1 MLHALSDRVF
11 RPCLNPSAGF
21 VRILKTIMNLLN
33 SKLPRRSLFAMLPA
47 LLTACSA
54 IDALNAT
61 VPTDTHRGIAN
72 VPYGDHPRQ
81 KVDVYLPGQP
91 LADKSLAAGGA
102 PMVVFFYGGSWSS
115 GDRADY
121 RFVGEALA
129 SQGIVSVVADYRL
142 SPEVRYPVFLQDS
155 ALATRWAFDNAQ
167 QYGADPTRIFVMGH
181 SAGAYNAA
189 MLALDKRW
197 LGALGLSPAK
207 LAGWIGLAG
216 PYDFLPIGDRKT
228 QVAFEWPGTPPDS
241 QALFHASSATATSA
255 PALLLAPTNDNLVNT
270 QRSTVGMAQRLK
282 SSGVRVESELYDTV
296 SHITIIAAMASI
308 LRSRAP
314 VLERITKFVQAN
326 PVKR

>member
-1 MLHALSDRVF
+1 
-11 RPCLNPSAGF
+11 
-21 VRILKTIMNLLN
+21 MNLLN
-33 SKLPRRSLFAMLPA
+33 SPLPRRSLIAMLPG

-54 IDALNAT
+54 LDVLNAT
-61 VPTDTHRGIAN
+61 VPSDTYRNFAN
-72 VPYGDHPRQ
+72 LPYGEHPRQ
-81 KVDVYLPGQP
+81 RLDVYMPSQL
-91 LADKSLAAGGA
+91 LADRALAAGGA
-102 PMVVFFYGGSWSS
+102 PLVVFFYGGSWSS

-129 SQGIVSVVADYRL
+129 SQGVAVVVADYRL

-167 QYGADPTRIFVMGH
+167 KYGANPTRIFVMGH

-197 LGALGLSPAK
+197 LSGVDSSPDK

-241 QALFHASSATATSA
+241 QALFHASSASP
-255 PALLLAPTNDNLVNT
+255 PALLLAPVNDSLVNT
-270 QRSTVGMAQRLK
+270 QRSTVGMAQSLR

-296 SHITIIAAMASI
+296 NHVTIVATMASV
-308 LRSRAP
+308 LSRRAP
-314 VLERITKFVQAN
+314 VLERVTAFVQAN

>member
-1 MLHALSDRVF
+1 
-11 RPCLNPSAGF
+11 
-21 VRILKTIMNLLN
+21 MNLLN

-54 IDALNAT
+54 VDVLNAT
-61 VPTDTHRGIAN
+61 VPSDTYRNIAN
-72 VPYGDHPRQ
+72 VPYGDQPRQ
-81 KVDVYLPGQP
+81 KLDVYLPTQA
-91 LADKSLAAGGA
+91 LAEKSLAAGGA

-115 GDRADY
+115 GNRADY

-129 SQGIVSVVADYRL
+129 SHGIAVVVADYRL

-155 ALATRWAFDNAQ
+155 ALAMRWAFDNAQ
-167 QYGADPTRIFVMGH
+167 KYGADPARIFVMGH

-189 MLALDKRW
+189 MLALDKRL
-197 LGALGLSPAK
+197 LGAVGLSPAR

-216 PYDFLPIGDRKT
+216 PYDFLPIGDRLT
-228 QVAFEWPGTPPDS
+228 RVAFEWPNTPPDS
-241 QALFHASSATATSA
+241 QALFHASSASP
-255 PALLLAPTNDNLVNT
+255 PALLLAPEQDSLVNT

-296 SHITIIAAMASI
+296 SHVTIVAAMASV

-314 VLERITKFVQAN
+314 VLERVTAFVQAN
-326 PVKR
+326 QGKR

>member
-1 MLHALSDRVF
+1 
-11 RPCLNPSAGF
+11 
-21 VRILKTIMNLLN
+21 MNLLN
-33 SKLPRRSLFAMLPA
+33 TNLPRRSLFAMLPA

-54 IDALNAT
+54 VDVLNAT
-61 VPTDTHRGIAN
+61 VPSDTYRSA
-72 VPYGDHPRQ
+72 PDLAYGKLSRQ
-81 KVDVYLPGQP
+81 KVDVYMPSQP
-91 LADKSLAAGGA
+91 LADQALAVGGA

-129 SQGIVSVVADYRL
+129 AQGIVTVVADYRL

-155 ALATRWAFDNAQ
+155 ALATLWAFDNAQ
-167 QYGADPTRIFVMGH
+167 KFGADPARIFVMGH

-197 LGALGLSPAK
+197 LGGVGLSPTK

-228 QVAFEWPGTPPDS
+228 QVAFEWPGTPADS
-241 QALFHASSATATSA
+241 QALFHASSASP
-255 PALLLAPTNDNLVNT
+255 PALLLAPENDNLVNT

-282 SSGVRVESELYDTV
+282 SSGVRVESELFDTV
-296 SHITIIAAMASI
+296 SHVTIVATMASVF
-308 LRSRAP
+308 RSRAP
-314 VLERITKFVQAN
+314 VLERVTGF
-326 PVKR
+326 VKRNDRI

>member
-1 MLHALSDRVF
+1 
-11 RPCLNPSAGF
+11 
-21 VRILKTIMNLLN
+21 MNLLN

-54 IDALNAT
+54 VDVLNAT
-61 VPTDTHRGIAN
+61 VPSDTYRNIAS
-72 VPYGDHPRQ
+72 VPYGDQPRQ
-81 KVDVYLPGQP
+81 KLDVYLPTQA
-91 LADKSLAAGGA
+91 LAEKSLAAGGA

-115 GDRADY
+115 GNRADY

-129 SQGIVSVVADYRL
+129 SHGIAVVVADYRL

-155 ALATRWAFDNAQ
+155 ALAMRWAFDNAQ
-167 QYGADPTRIFVMGH
+167 KYGADPARIFVMGH

-189 MLALDKRW
+189 MLALDKRL
-197 LGALGLSPAK
+197 LGAVGLSPAR

-216 PYDFLPIGDRKT
+216 PYDFLPIGDRLT
-228 QVAFEWPGTPPDS
+228 RVAFEWPNTPPDS
-241 QALFHASSATATSA
+241 QALFHASSASP
-255 PALLLAPTNDNLVNT
+255 PALLLAPEQDSLVNT

-296 SHITIIAAMASI
+296 SHVTIVAAMASV

-314 VLERITKFVQAN
+314 VLERVTAFVQAN
-326 PVKR
+326 QGKR

>member
-1 MLHALSDRVF
+1 MRKV
-11 RPCLNPSAGF
+11 N
-21 VRILKTIMNLLN
+21 ITMNLLN
-33 SKLPRRSLFAMLPA
+33 SKLPRRSLIYAVVAMLPA

-54 IDALNAT
+54 LDVLNAT
-61 VPTDTHRGIAN
+61 VPKNTYRPFADL
-72 VPYGDHPRQ
+72 PYGGQPRQ
-81 KVDVYLPGQP
+81 KLDVYMPNQP
-91 LADKSLAAGGA
+91 QGGKTLAAGGA

-115 GDRADY
+115 GNRADY

-129 SQGIVSVVADYRL
+129 SQGIVTLVADYRL
-142 SPEVRYPVFLQDS
+142 SPDVRYPVFLQDS
-155 ALATRWAFDNAQ
+155 ALAMRWAFDNAQ
-167 QYGADPTRIFVMGH
+167 KYGADPARIFVMGH

-197 LGALGLSPAK
+197 LGGVGLSSEK

-228 QVAFEWPGTPPDS
+228 QVAFEWPNTPADS
-241 QALFHASSATATSA
+241 QALFHASSATATSP
-255 PALLLAPTNDNLVNT
+255 PALLLAPANDSIVST

-296 SHITIIAAMASI
+296 SHITIVAAMASV

-314 VLERITKFVQAN
+314 VLERVTAFVQAK
-326 PVKR
+326 PAKR

>member
-1 MLHALSDRVF
+1 MY
-11 RPCLNPSAGF
+11 
-21 VRILKTIMNLLN
+21 LLN

-54 IDALNAT
+54 VDVLNAT
-61 VPTDTHRGIAN
+61 VPSDTYRSSADLA
-72 VPYGDHPRQ
+72 YGNHPRQ
-81 KVDVYLPGQP
+81 KVDVYLPSQP
-91 LADKSLAAGGA
+91 LADKALAAGGA

-129 SQGIVSVVADYRL
+129 TQGIAVVVADYRL

-155 ALATRWAFDNAQ
+155 AQAVRWAFDNAQ
-167 QYGADPTRIFVMGH
+167 KYGADPNRIFVMGH

-197 LGALGLSPAK
+197 LAGAGAGLSPAR

-255 PALLLAPTNDNLVNT
+255 PALLLAPTNDSLVNT

-282 SSGVRVESELYDTV
+282 SNGVQVEFELYDTV
-296 SHITIIAAMASI
+296 SHISIVATMASV

-314 VLERITKFVQAN
+314 VLERVTGF
-326 PVKR
+326 VKRNARI

>member
-1 MLHALSDRVF
+1 MRKV
-11 RPCLNPSAGF
+11 N
-21 VRILKTIMNLLN
+21 ITMNLLN

-54 IDALNAT
+54 LDVLNAT
-61 VPTDTHRGIAN
+61 VPSDTYRSFAN
-72 VPYGDHPRQ
+72 LPYGEQPRQ
-81 KVDVYLPGQP
+81 KLDVYMPSQA
-91 LADKSLAAGGA
+91 LADKALTAGGA

-129 SQGIVSVVADYRL
+129 SKGIAVVVADYRL
-142 SPEVRYPVFLQDS
+142 SPEVRYPVFVQDS

-167 QYGADPTRIFVMGH
+167 KYGADPARIFVMGH

-189 MLALDKRW
+189 MLALDQRW
-197 LGALGLSPAK
+197 LGAMGLSPAR

-228 QVAFEWPGTPPDS
+228 QVAFEWPSTPPDS
-241 QALFHASSATATSA
+241 QALFHASSASP
-255 PALLLAPTNDNLVNT
+255 PALLLAPEKDSLVNT

-282 SSGVRVESELYDTV
+282 SSGVRVESELYDSV
-296 SHITIIAAMASI
+296 SHITIVATMASV
-308 LRSRAP
+308 LKSRAP
-314 VLERITKFVQAN
+314 VLERVTAFVQAN
-326 PVKR
+326 QAKR